1 MQMYGA
7 NEYCAA
13 WSGSGDNDFGT
24 MDAAPPE
31 TEDDWEDAQYY
42 GSDYTCGYEDA
53 PFEDAVRSVS
63 IRQTGLK
70 VNESVNTTALLPVAG
85 LRGIFTMSAASCGKL
100 RSAIGVSGNRKVYL
114 NSASTIGT
122 FLNGNNFPVLM
133 TYWILEP
140 KRRLRRGPADILSNV
155 RVPLANPLSDGG
167 ARERFALVGKRVE
180 TIQPGQQGV
189 VRLNRVFEVP
199 RLITYD
205 VDFRTTFTYTPL
217 SLIAFCTFEAPLLA
231 TTGPE
236 PEESL
241 LRYPGVKMNIIVN
254 EEVTYYEDTLAV
266 SNSTA
271 DVFIAPRFDT
281 LNVFTK
287 VHLRANNNDNGEPDV
302 RAVLRDKAKAAVKDK
317 INSH

>member
-1 MQMYGA
+1 MYGR
-7 NEYCAA
+7 NEYCAS
-13 WSGSGDNDFGT
+13 WSGSGDNDYGT

-31 TEDDWEDAQYY
+31 TEDDWEDAEYY

-63 IRQTGLK
+63 LRQTGLK
-70 VNESVNTTALLPVAG
+70 VNESVRTTVLLPVAG
-85 LRGIFTMSAASCGKL
+85 LRGIFTMSAASSAKL

-122 FLNGNNFPVLM
+122 FMNGNNFPVLM
-133 TYWILEP
+133 TYWVLEP
-140 KRRLRRGPADILSNV
+140 KRRLVRGPADILSNV
-155 RVPLANPLSDGG
+155 RVPLANPLSDGS

-205 VDFRTTFTYTPL
+205 VDFRVGFSYTPL

-241 LRYPGVKMNIIVN
+241 PRYPGVKMNIIIN
-254 EEVTYYEDTLAV
+254 EEVAYYEDTLAV
-266 SNSTA
+266 STSKA
-271 DVFIAPRFDT
+271 DVFIAPKFDD

-287 VHLRANNNDNGEPDV
+287 VDLRVNNNDNGRPDLGAMLRGKSKPVV
-302 RAVLRDKAKAAVKDK
+302 RDK
-317 INSH
+317 INLH